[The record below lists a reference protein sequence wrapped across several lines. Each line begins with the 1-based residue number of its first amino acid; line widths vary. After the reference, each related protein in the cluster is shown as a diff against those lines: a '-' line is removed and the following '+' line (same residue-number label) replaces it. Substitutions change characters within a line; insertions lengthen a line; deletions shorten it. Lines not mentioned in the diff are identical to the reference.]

1 MLLIKVFKGI
11 FSRPRKNTF
20 KHFYQKHNKL
30 NISGV
35 NLTSY
40 NLKTKKNSLILI

>member
-1 MLLIKVFKGI
+1 LFTVNE
-11 FSRPRKNTF
+11 PRKNTV
-20 KHFYQKHNKL
+20 KLFYQKHNKL
-30 NISGV
+30 NVSGV